1 MFNIGALAQTPAVAF
16 VVRVAPTP
24 HRFEVSNVELQLLIP
39 LLIGLL
45 LIALTVGLSV
55 RRRAL
60 KQDERKKLDRDSL
73 LPPSQREA
81 AEEAGAPVRDTEELS
96 LRELKRTR
104 SSKLSEEFKDSEAAR
119 KAREWRKGAQQER
132 LDDVVSE
139 PEGTPPVPATEKD
152 EGSAEAESRSA
163 AEVPS
168 TEKVEPSEPEEAQPQ
183 ALEDGLAKTR
193 KGGFIGR
200 LKGVFS
206 QRRVLDDDAI
216 EAIEEVLFTADI
228 GASTSQHLLQLVEER
243 LSEGETAP
251 DEIWDLLKAECS
263 AILESSARTFE
274 VATDAPPFVVLVVG
288 VNGVGKTTTIGKL
301 AARYQQEGHK
311 VMMIAGDTFRA
322 AAVQQLQEW
331 SSRVGC
337 GFHRGADEADP
348 SGVIYEGIERARKE
362 GYTLVLA
369 DTAGRL
375 HTRTPLV
382 DELKKIVRVA
392 GKAHE
397 GAPHETVLV
406 LDANTGQNAIQQAR
420 QFGDAVDLSG
430 LVLTKL
436 DGTAKGGVILGVS
449 RELRLPVYFIGI
461 GEGVRDLRPF
471 DAQEFVDALF

>member
-1 MFNIGALAQTPAVAF
+1 M
-16 VVRVAPTP
+16 
-24 HRFEVSNVELQLLIP
+24 ELQLLIP
-39 LLIGLL
+39 LLIGVL
-45 LIALTVGLSV
+45 LIALTVGLSL

-60 KQDERKKLDRDSL
+60 KQDENKKLDRESL

-81 AEEAGAPVRDTEELS
+81 ADDASAPVRDTEELS

-132 LDDVVSE
+132 LDEVVSGSDSASGE
-139 PEGTPPVPATEKD
+139 ATGGAAEDVDASASATE
-152 EGSAEAESRSA
+152 RA
-163 AEVPS
+163 AEQEVAPA
-168 TEKVEPSEPEEAQPQ
+168 EREEGQPQ
-183 ALEDGLAKTR
+183 ALEDGLSKTR

-206 QRRVLDDDAI
+206 QRKVLDDEAI

-243 LSEGETAP
+243 LSEGEAAP
-251 DEIWDLLKAECS
+251 EEIWDLLKAECS
-263 AILESSARTFE
+263 AILTSSARSFE
-274 VATDAPPFVVLVVG
+274 VATEEPPFVVLVVG

-301 AARYQQEGHK
+301 AARYQREGHK

-322 AAVQQLQEW
+322 AAVQQLEEW

-348 SGVIYEGIERARKE
+348 SGVIYEGIERAKKE

-420 QFGDAVDLSG
+420 QFGEAVDLSG

>member
-1 MFNIGALAQTPAVAF
+1 MDP
-16 VVRVAPTP
+16 
-24 HRFEVSNVELQLLIP
+24 QLLIP
-39 LLIGLL
+39 LLIGVA
-45 LIALTVGLSV
+45 LIALTVGLSL

-60 KQDERKKLDRDSL
+60 KRGTRRKLDRDAL
-73 LPPSQREA
+73 LPPSQRDDLSEA
-81 AEEAGAPVRDTEELS
+81 AAPVRDTEELS

-104 SSKLSEEFKDSEAAR
+104 SSKLSDEFKDSEAAKR
-119 KAREWRKGAQQER
+119 AREWRKGAQQER
-132 LDDVVSE
+132 LDEVVDSSAPDE
-139 PEGTPPVPATEKD
+139 SGDEGEAPVEAGRPQKVAESTHAEAPASGE
-152 EGSAEAESRSA
+152 ESGSAEDSEPAA
-163 AEVPS
+163 AEARQ
-168 TEKVEPSEPEEAQPQ
+168 EEPAAQ
-183 ALEDGLAKTR
+183 ALEDGLSRTR

-200 LKGVFS
+200 LKGVFA
-206 QRRVLDDDAI
+206 QRKVLDDDAI

-243 LSEGETAP
+243 LAEGEAEP
-251 DEIWDLLKAECS
+251 DEIWQLLKAECS
-263 AILESSARTFE
+263 SILESNARSFE
-274 VATDAPPFVVLVVG
+274 VKTDAPPFVVLVVG

-301 AARYQQEGHK
+301 AARYQREGHK

-322 AAVQQLQEW
+322 AAVQQLEEW
-331 SSRVGC
+331 SERVGC
-337 GFHRGADEADP
+337 GFHRGDDEADP
-348 SGVIYEGIERARKE
+348 SGVIYEGVEKATRE

-375 HTRTPLV
+375 HTRAPLV

-420 QFGDAVDLSG
+420 QFGEAVSLSG

-436 DGTAKGGVILGVS
+436 DGTAKGGVILGVT
-449 RELRLPVYFIGI
+449 RELKLPVYFIGI
-461 GEGVRDLRPF
+461 GEGVRDLRAF